1 MTKFRL
7 VLSFI
12 LALVLVS
19 FGTIVH
25 AFKFSDDEAAAKA
38 EAAASAPRAA
48 GTIPAACK
56 ERLKMERV
64 LVLVAE
70 RGNNGINADQ
80 GRYGLHF
87 QGIDRRLRS
96 QGMRTFSPDEIKKQ
110 VAQAEIDAHF
120 RNDPDA
126 ALAAAK
132 KLGASL
138 SLRGVISSRQAV
150 NPVLKINEV
159 YVNIG
164 FALIGANGRIISEA
178 SAAADSYAGGDTL
191 GMALTLLNEQA
202 DGVVGRLLRGY
213 CTATGGKSE
222 K

>member
-1 MTKFRL
+1 MARFRVIL
-7 VLSFI
+7 VFTLSFA
-12 LALVLVS
+12 LAM
-19 FGTIVH
+19 FGTAVH
-25 AFKFSDDEAAAKA
+25 AFKFSDDEASDKTEGAAKTQ
-38 EAAASAPRAA
+38 RAA
-48 GTIPAACK
+48 GITAACR
-56 ERLKMERV
+56 ERLKNERV

-87 QGIDRRLRS
+87 QGIDRRLRK
-96 QGMRTFSPDEIKKQ
+96 QGMRTFSQDEIKKQ

-126 ALAAAK
+126 ALAASK

-138 SLRGVISSRQAV
+138 SLRGVIGSRRAI
-150 NPVLKINEV
+150 NPVLGINEV
-159 YVNIG
+159 YVNMG
-164 FALIGANGRIISEA
+164 FALIGSDGRVIAEA
-178 SAAADSYAGGDTL
+178 SASADSYAGGDTL

-213 CTATGGKSE
+213 CATSSGKSE

>member
-1 MTKFRL
+1 MTRFRVLVPLTL
-7 VLSFI
+7 VL
-12 LALVLVS
+12 LG
-19 FGTIVH
+19 FGTAVQ
-25 AFKFSDDEAAAKA
+25 AFKFSDDEAGDKAEGAAKTQRGVGV
-38 EAAASAPRAA
+38 S
-48 GTIPAACK
+48 AACR
-56 ERLKMERV
+56 ERLKNERV

-80 GRYGLHF
+80 GRYGMHF
-87 QGIDRRLRS
+87 QGIDRRLQK
-96 QGMRTFSPDEIKKQ
+96 QGMRTFSQDEIKKQ

-126 ALAAAK
+126 ALAASK

-138 SLRGVISSRQAV
+138 SLRGVISSRRAV

-164 FALIGANGRIISEA
+164 FTLVGADGRVISEA
-178 SAAADSYAGGDTL
+178 GAAAESYAGGDTL

-213 CTATGGKSE
+213 CAETGRKSE